1 MMLLSGKT
9 DSVGRIGNCKEQ
21 TMCDC
26 KSATEVEYNAMSSSR
41 RSHSDRRVA
50 HDYHSKYECNR
61 GYTTNFDL
69 EQRLQDSQNNDNV
82 NVLL

>member
-1 MMLLSGKT
+1 MYTSMMLSSGKT

-41 RSHSDRRVA
+41 NSQSDRRVA
-50 HDYHSKYECNR
+50 HDYHSKYECNS
-61 GYTTNFDL
+61 
-69 EQRLQDSQNNDNV
+69 RLQDSQNNDNV
-82 NVLL
+82 NMLL